1 MIALLLILLISSCSK
16 SEVVI
21 MPPQIW
27 SIDTT
32 YTPRVKS
39 EDTTKVKI
47 GFEISITPWQEVEI
61 KK

>member
-1 MIALLLILLISSCSK
+1 MIILLIIMLITSCSK
-16 SEVVI
+16 SEVI
-21 MPPQIW
+21 TLPQTW
-27 SIDTT
+27 NIDTT

>member
-1 MIALLLILLISSCSK
+1 MIALLLILILGSCSK
-16 SEVVI
+16 SEVI
-21 MPPQIW
+21 NLPQTRG
-27 SIDTT
+27 IDTT